1 MTVTVCPG
9 PTSFTA
15 ANMLTATVLPSLA
28 KIETF
33 IVAVRVFFEV
43 FVTRAVAPALPN
55 SELKLML
62 SNRNDLLCS
71 EFDLAGDLLGV
82 AEGTALPD
90 ATQIKL
96 HVSF

>member
-1 MTVTVCPG
+1 MP
-9 PTSFTA
+9 
-15 ANMLTATVLPSLA
+15 NMLTATVLPSLA

-33 IVAVRVFFEV
+33 IVAVRLFFEIL
-43 FVTRAVAPALPN
+43 VTRADAPALPN

-62 SNRNDLLCS
+62 SNRNDLLCI
-71 EFDLAGDLLGV
+71 EFDLAGNLLGV
-82 AEGTALPD
+82 TEGTARPD